1 MIVEGPVTAKGPV
14 INELGAGET
23 PVILTG
29 GRGDR
34 FRTQLGPQL
43 RPQIGQNRSQKRS

>member
-29 GRGDR
+29 GRGDP
-34 FRTQLGPQL
+34 QSSWLGAGETP
-43 RPQIGQNRSQKRS
+43 SQVD